1 MRLSRTDSKPNQ
13 FLRYLVVISQ
23 KLSTNGTPRKLIL
36 LRRYLQTNSLPANL
50 EIPSTNSYPVIE
62 ILFVCT
68 AKDFDVLPQAIQYAV
83 NATNA
88 HPLGGVSLIIPAAD
102 FQLAQAIDVGQGV
115 PLKILNEEDFL
126 PADLIQL
133 IRTVFQRRAGWVI
146 QQLLKVE
153 FVSASTS
160 PAVLVC
166 DADTFLLS
174 QRFWFDSNERQILTP
189 SWEWTQSYYVFLSKF
204 GLTTIVPEYT
214 FVSHHML
221 MQPKFL
227 REARIFMGWKET
239 SKIVEDLIASYD
251 GAEVSPFCI
260 EYELYAQYL
269 YKNYPNKVLL
279 SKWANVGINRREF
292 LNSKSKFEHYA
303 SISVHDYL

>member
-1 MRLSRTDSKPNQ
+1 M
-13 FLRYLVVISQ
+13 
-23 KLSTNGTPRKLIL
+23 
-36 LRRYLQTNSLPANL
+36 
-50 EIPSTNSYPVIE
+50 
-62 ILFVCT
+62 
-68 AKDFDVLPQAIQYAV
+68 
-83 NATNA
+83 
-88 HPLGGVSLIIPAAD
+88 
-102 FQLAQAIDVGQGV
+102 GQGV
-115 PLKILNEEDFL
+115 PLKILNEEDLL

-133 IRTVFQRRAGWVI
+133 IRSVFHRRAGWVI

-153 FVSASTS
+153 FVSDSTS

-166 DADTFLLS
+166 DADTFLLTR
-174 QRFWFDSNERQILTP
+174 RFWFDSNERQILTP

-204 GLTTIVPEYT
+204 GLTTTVPEFT

-239 SKIVEDLIASYD
+239 SKIVEDLIAFYD
-251 GAEVSPFCI
+251 GADVSPFCI

-269 YKNYPNKVLL
+269 YKNYPDKVLL

-292 LNSKSKFEHYA
+292 LNSRSKFENYA